1 MRNKKKLGQITVTL
15 YETDDGYKTETRF
28 SNDIRINISGVRALV
43 KTLHTLEKTIAKQ
56 VFSSVVDEDDD
67 LLKSIF
73 LDDQ

>member
-1 MRNKKKLGQITVTL
+1 MRNKKKLGEITVTL

-73 LDDQ
+73 LDD

>member
-1 MRNKKKLGQITVTL
+1 MHNKKKLGEITVTL

-73 LDDQ
+73 LDD

>member
-1 MRNKKKLGQITVTL
+1 MSNKKKLGEITVTL

-28 SNDIRINISGVRALV
+28 SNNIHINISGVRALV

-73 LDDQ
+73 LDD

>member
-1 MRNKKKLGQITVTL
+1 MSNKKKLGEITVTL

-43 KTLHTLEKTIAKQ
+43 KTLHILEKTIAKQ
-56 VFSSVVDEDDD
+56 LFSSVVDEDDD

-73 LDDQ
+73 LDD